1 MEELTEFEEQRIV
14 ARLAPLGLL
23 SPATGTSERNR
34 PRPLRALAVL
44 LAVVG
49 ALSVGG
55 IAVAR
60 VTFVDHASPARSPR
74 SLGAGVACNDLIGMD
89 ARRAAELLAK
99 RGVQPSW
106 RLTRYVDPAQH
117 GGVVGYASSVA
128 APPAGTVVEDVSRAD
143 GTTIVFLRGHNDSNA
158 PPLAASR
165 C

>member
-1 MEELTEFEEQRIV
+1 MEELTELEEQRLV

-23 SPATGTSERNR
+23 APATGTGETKKSRS
-34 PRPLRALAVL
+34 LRAAAML

-55 IAVAR
+55 VAVAR
-60 VTFVDHASPARSPR
+60 VAFINHASPERSPR
-74 SLGAGVACNDLIGMD
+74 SLGVGAACNELIGMD
-89 ARRAAELLAK
+89 ARRAAALLAK

-117 GGVVGYASSVA
+117 GGVIGYAATVA
-128 APPAGTVVEDVSRAD
+128 APPAGTVVEDVSLSN
-143 GTTIVFLRGHNDSNA
+143 GTTVVFVRGLNDLNA
-158 PPLAASR
+158 PPLTASR